1 MLRGIASRPTVGYK
15 RPMRN
20 VRRYQLDELILRP
33 GTYFNPQ
40 TEIMVVVD
48 DSPEVDHEIFEAD
61 DMEATEWV
69 QISEETPL
77 DEHQRDDL
85 VERFQLSH
93 QGGAELGDDEVLD
106 EEGDEL
112 DPDEEDEE
120 EEKDEED
127 GADELDRL
135 ESGGE

>member
-1 MLRGIASRPTVGYK
+1 
-15 RPMRN
+15 MRN
-20 VRRYQLDELILRP
+20 VRRFPLDELLLRP

-48 DSPEVDHEIFEAD
+48 DSPEVDNEIFEAAEID
-61 DMEATEWV
+61 ATEWV

-85 VERFQLSH
+85 IERFQLS
-93 QGGAELGDDEVLD
+93 QQPGAELDDDDALD
-106 EEGDEL
+106 EEEDEL

-120 EEKDEED
+120 DDVE
-127 GADELDRL
+127 ELDPL
-135 ESGGE
+135 EFEDE

>member
-1 MLRGIASRPTVGYK
+1 MSSEVYK

-20 VRRYQLDELILRP
+20 VRRYQLDELILSP

-48 DSPEVDHEIFEAD
+48 DSPEVDHEIFETAG
-61 DMEATEWV
+61 MEATEWV

-85 VERFQLSH
+85 VERFQLSQ
-93 QGGAELGDDEVLD
+93 QGGAELGDDEPV
-106 EEGDEL
+106 EENDEL
-112 DPDEEDEE
+112 DPDEDEDEE
-120 EEKDEED
+120 EEEDEV
-127 GADELDRL
+127 DELDPL
-135 ESGGE
+135 DFGGE

>member
-1 MLRGIASRPTVGYK
+1 MGYK

-20 VRRYQLDELILRP
+20 VRRFPLDELLLRP

-48 DSPEVDHEIFEAD
+48 DSPEVDNEIFEAAEID
-61 DMEATEWV
+61 ATEWV

-85 VERFQLSH
+85 IERFQLS
-93 QGGAELGDDEVLD
+93 QQPGAELDDDDALD
-106 EEGDEL
+106 EEEDEL

-120 EEKDEED
+120 DDVE
-127 GADELDRL
+127 ELDPL
-135 ESGGE
+135 EFEEE

>member
-1 MLRGIASRPTVGYK
+1 
-15 RPMRN
+15 MRN
-20 VRRYQLDELILRP
+20 VRRFPLDELLLRP

-48 DSPEVDHEIFEAD
+48 DSPEVDNEIFEAAEID
-61 DMEATEWV
+61 ATEWV

-85 VERFQLSH
+85 IERFQLS
-93 QGGAELGDDEVLD
+93 QQPGAELNDDDALD
-106 EEGDEL
+106 EEEDEL

-120 EEKDEED
+120 DDVE
-127 GADELDRL
+127 ELDPL
-135 ESGGE
+135 EFEDE